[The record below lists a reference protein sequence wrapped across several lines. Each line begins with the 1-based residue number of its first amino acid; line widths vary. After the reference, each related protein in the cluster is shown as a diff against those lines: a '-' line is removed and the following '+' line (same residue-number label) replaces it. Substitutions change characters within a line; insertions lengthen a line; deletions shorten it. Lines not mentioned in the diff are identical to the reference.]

1 MSQHLLYESIDV
13 LVDISAD
20 DDATTSF
27 QVPPWAVFV
36 GVLVPD
42 VDAGNVGIEI
52 SKDDSTFYPL
62 VDPIDGADVVAV
74 TSGSDPGWVDISD
87 WIRFIPHI
95 YYARLTTAAQGAD
108 KTFTI
113 CFRG

>member
-1 MSQHLLYESIDV
+1 MGVNLSHERMDI

-20 DDATTSF
+20 DDKTTSF
-27 QVPPWAVFV
+27 QVPGWAMFL

-42 VDAGNVGIEI
+42 VDAGNIGIEI
-52 SKDDSTFYPL
+52 SKDNATFYPL
-62 VDPIDGADVVAV
+62 LDPIDGADVVAV
-74 TSGSDPGWVDISD
+74 TSGSDPGWIDVSD
-87 WIRFIPHI
+87 WIRFIPPD
-95 YYARLTTAAQGAD
+95 YYVRLTTASQAAD